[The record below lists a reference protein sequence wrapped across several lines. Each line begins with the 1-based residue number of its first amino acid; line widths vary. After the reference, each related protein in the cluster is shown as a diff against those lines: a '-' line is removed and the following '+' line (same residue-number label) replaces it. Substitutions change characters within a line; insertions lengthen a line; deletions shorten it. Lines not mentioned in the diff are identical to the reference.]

1 MAVVA
6 ATIARGGRLPQPTL
20 DLAQARRG
28 GGGIP
33 DRPPATSPAIAR
45 TVSDLMTGVV
55 REGTGTAAAIDGVRV
70 AGKTGTAELETTQGC
85 EPVDGNPEA
94 CGPGAVDDPT
104 DTSAWFAAFAP
115 ALPRTPRAAVGVL
128 VVRAGA
134 GGETAAPVARQVL
147 QAALARG

>member
-1 MAVVA
+1 
-6 ATIARGGRLPQPTL
+6 
-20 DLAQARRG
+20 
-28 GGGIP
+28 
-33 DRPPATSPAIAR
+33 
-45 TVSDLMTGVV
+45 MTGVV